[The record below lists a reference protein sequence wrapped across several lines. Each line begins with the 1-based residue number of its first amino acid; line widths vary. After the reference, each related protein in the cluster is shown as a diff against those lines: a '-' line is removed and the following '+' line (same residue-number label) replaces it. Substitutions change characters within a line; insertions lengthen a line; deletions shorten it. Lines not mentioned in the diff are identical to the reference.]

1 MLAIVI
7 TILVSLLFSAFF
19 SGMEIAF
26 VSSNK
31 LKLEIDKKQN
41 QAFNFVAGLF
51 SRNQGQYITTL
62 LVGNNIALVVYSI
75 YMSIFIKD
83 ILGVSDSEVIGS
95 WDILLETIIS
105 TIVIIFSAEFI
116 PKALVK
122 LDPNF
127 YYRIFAIPSY
137 LIYIIF
143 YPISKLSTLLS
154 VLILKIAGLKVN
166 EQNAIA
172 RFDRLDL
179 ADLLDNVDNDSLPEQ
194 EKDIK
199 LFQNALD
206 FSELAVRDCMV
217 PRVDIEGIDVEED
230 IMSLH
235 QKFIET
241 NFSRLL
247 VYEGTVDN
255 IIGYIHSKSLFK
267 GQGTIRGLL
276 KPLEYVPESM
286 PAQKL
291 LTLFIKRHHS
301 MAVVIDEFGGTAGLL
316 TIEDILEE
324 IFGEIE
330 DEHDQKVL
338 IERKESETEYVLS
351 TRLEVDYLNDKYD
364 FDIPESDEYDT
375 LAGYIISNN
384 QDIPEQG
391 EEITISNKKFRIL
404 RKSSSKIELV
414 KLTLLK
420 KRD

>member
-1 MLAIVI
+1 MLAIII
-7 TILVSLLFSAFF
+7 TILVSLIFSAFF

-31 LKLEIDKKQN
+31 LKLEIDKKQSR
-41 QAFNFVAGLF
+41 AFNYVASLF
-51 SRNQGQYITTL
+51 SRHQGQYITTL

-75 YMSIFIKD
+75 YMSTFIKEL
-83 ILGVSDSEVIGS
+83 LGISAIEISN
-95 WDILLETIIS
+95 WDILLETLIS
-105 TIVIIFSAEFI
+105 TVVIIFAAEFI
-116 PKALVK
+116 PKAIVK
-122 LDPNF
+122 INPNF
-127 YYRIFAIPSY
+127 YYKLFSIPVYVIF
-137 LIYIIF
+137 LIF
-143 YPISKLSTLLS
+143 YPISKFSTLLS
-154 VLILKIAGLKVN
+154 IVILKIAGIKVN
-166 EQNAIA
+166 DENDIIT
-172 RFDRLDL
+172 FDRVDL
-179 ADLLDNVDNDSLPEQ
+179 ANLLDDVADNDSLPEQ

-230 IMSLH
+230 IQSLH
-235 QKFIET
+235 QKFIDT
-241 NFSRLL
+241 NCSRLI

-255 IIGYIHSKSLFK
+255 VIGYIHSKSLFK
-267 GQGTIRGLL
+267 GENTIRGLL
-276 KPLEYVPESM
+276 KPVEFVPESM

-291 LTLFIKRHHS
+291 LSLFIKRHHS
-301 MAVVIDEFGGTAGLL
+301 MAIVIDEFGGTAGLL

-330 DEHDQKVL
+330 DEHDESSLV
-338 IERKESETEYVLS
+338 ERKISDNEYILS

-364 FDIPESDEYDT
+364 FDIPKTDEYET
-375 LAGYIISNN
+375 LAGYIIFHN

-391 EEITISNKKFRIL
+391 EEITISDKKFKIL

-414 KLTLLK
+414 NLIILK

>member
-1 MLAIVI
+1 
-7 TILVSLLFSAFF
+7 
-19 SGMEIAF
+19 MEIAF